1 MVSQSNSS
9 DNFVQYHTLPA
20 AISYAIELHKAK
32 VQVQVG
38 SESAGFAARCFW
50 KGGRN
55 KASF

>member
-20 AISYAIELHKAK
+20 AISYAIDLQKAK
-32 VQVQVG
+32 VQVG